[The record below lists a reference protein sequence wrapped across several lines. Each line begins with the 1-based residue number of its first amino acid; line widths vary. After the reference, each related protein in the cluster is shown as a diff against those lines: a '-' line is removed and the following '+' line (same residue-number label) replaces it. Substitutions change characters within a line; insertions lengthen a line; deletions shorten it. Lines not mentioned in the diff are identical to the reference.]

1 MRRTIQVKFIKVV
14 WNTIRRIKMDK
25 KMLGTIV
32 MAVAGVTSVVMLI
45 LIWKWAPI
53 PVVVLAVSIGAG
65 YYGNSLYRKG

>member
-1 MRRTIQVKFIKVV
+1 M
-14 WNTIRRIKMDK
+14 NK
-25 KMLGTIV
+25 KTLGTIV